1 MTFELSPNLTW
12 LFTEAGPSPSDRVR
26 AAASAGFRFV
36 DTWPLPAADQAAD
49 YTAAVRETGVTI
61 LVVTAPI
68 AEAGDAARL
77 DANLAALADALP
89 LAQQVGVRDLVVT
102 GGNILPGAERGE
114 QRAALVEFLGRAADI
129 VAGSGVG
136 IVLENLNSRVDHPG
150 CFLDSTPET
159 IAIVREIGRSE
170 VAVLYDAYHSL
181 VMGEDVRTVL
191 AGGAVDHVKH
201 VQIADAPGRH
211 EPGTGTL
218 DWAKLLDDLETS
230 GYSGP
235 LGLEYQPT
243 VESVASTE
251 LLRRVIAER

>member
-1 MTFELSPNLTW
+1 M
-12 LFTEAGPSPSDRVR
+12 FTEAGPSPADRVR

-36 DTWPLPAADQAAD
+36 DTWPLPTADQAAD
-49 YTAAVRETGVTI
+49 YAAALRETGVTI
-61 LVVTAPI
+61 MVVTAPVG
-68 AEAGDAARL
+68 EPGDTAQL
-77 DANLAALADALP
+77 EPNLAALADALP
-89 LAQQVGVRDLVVT
+89 VAQRIGVRHFVVT
-102 GGNILPGAERGE
+102 GGTILDGVEPRE
-114 QRAALVEFLGRAADI
+114 QRATLVEFLRRAADI

-159 IAIVREIGRSE
+159 VAIVREVGRPE

-191 AGGAVDHVKH
+191 TDAVDLVRH
-201 VQIADAPGRH
+201 VQVADVPGRH
-211 EPGTGTL
+211 EAGTGTL
-218 DWAKLLDDLETS
+218 DWAKLLDDLEAS
-230 GYSGP
+230 GYVGP

-251 LLRRVIAER
+251 ILRRVIEERQRPR

>member
-1 MTFELSPNLTW
+1 MFS
-12 LFTEAGPSPSDRVR
+12 EAGPSPAARVR

-36 DTWPLPAADQAAD
+36 DTWPLPTADQAAD
-49 YTAAVRETGVTI
+49 YIAALRDTGVTI
-61 LVVTAPI
+61 VVVTAPI
-68 AEAGDAARL
+68 GESGDAAQL
-77 DANLAALADALP
+77 ETNLAALADALP
-89 LAQQVGVRDLVVT
+89 LAQQVGVQHLVVT
-102 GGNILPGAERGE
+102 GGTILDGVEPRE
-114 QRAALVEFLGRAADI
+114 QRTALVEFLKRAADT

-136 IVLENLNSRVDHPG
+136 ILLENLNSRVDHVG
-150 CFLDSTPET
+150 CFLDSTRET
-159 IAIVREIGRSE
+159 VAIVREVGRPE

-191 AGGAVDHVKH
+191 ADAGDHVKH
-201 VQIADAPGRH
+201 VQIADVPGRH

-218 DWAKLLDDLETS
+218 DWAKLLDDLEAS

-251 LLRRVIAER
+251 MLRRVMTEG

>member
-12 LFTEAGPSPSDRVR
+12 LFTEAGPAPADRVR

-49 YTAAVRETGVTI
+49 YAAAIRETGVTI

-68 AEAGDAARL
+68 GESGDAAQL
-77 DANLAALADALP
+77 ETNLAALADALP
-89 LAQQVGVRDLVVT
+89 VAQQVGVRHLVVT
-102 GGNILPGAERGE
+102 GGTILEGVERRE
-114 QRAALVEFLGRAADI
+114 QRAALVDFLVRAADT

-136 IVLENLNSRVDHPG
+136 ILLENLNSRVDHPG

-159 IAIVREIGRSE
+159 VAIVREIGRPE

-191 AGGAVDHVKH
+191 ADAVDHVKH
-201 VQIADAPGRH
+201 VQVADAPGRH

-218 DWAKLLDDLETS
+218 DWAELLDDLSAS

-251 LLRRVIAER
+251 TLRRVIAER